1 MTTATG
7 IATAGATAVITIL
20 YLLLLRAFSRF
31 LPEEPVGGYT
41 EVQKK
46 WQAWT
51 FVDFGQKMSGQD
63 GRPGRGGARRR
74 TAPAWGLA
82 QFGREVFC
90 PWRPLDRKS
99 WHARTFA
106 AAELAA
112 SMPLKS

>member
-1 MTTATG
+1 M
-7 IATAGATAVITIL
+7 
-20 YLLLLRAFSRF
+20 
-31 LPEEPVGGYT
+31 
-41 EVQKK
+41 QKA

-51 FVDFGQKMSGQD
+51 FVDFGQKSSVQD
-63 GRPGRGGARRR
+63 GRAEGGGSLQR

-90 PWRPLDRKS
+90 PWRPLEARKP

-112 SMPLKS
+112 SMTLKS